1 MKKITLLAA
10 FAGVCGAVQAQ
21 VVIYDTIG
29 TKNLA
34 TGFVD
39 TSTTGTNRQLEADT
53 MNVSTS
59 GLGAGQFWRVR
70 KLDFVVG
77 IDGGTAGFDKEVAAF
92 IGFWR
97 GVDLAAPT
105 PGSIFSDFA
114 PIGGFNPDVPTPRT
128 NDLGLGWNF
137 GRVTRGAGLS
147 RSVFSLSFTPA
158 QNVLLTTPASLMGI
172 SVFMGTRA
180 VGSADGFATND
191 RLVGVSQTDTVLV
204 GASTPQ
210 FIRDVDGNLRY
221 ASNEF
226 RTNGAV
232 GLNLG
237 LRVEAEAVPEPGT
250 MIALAAGMAALVAR
264 RRK

>member
-1 MKKITLLAA
+1 MKKLTLLAA
-10 FAGVCGAVQAQ
+10 LAGVCSAAQAQ

-39 TSTTGTNRQLEADT
+39 TSTSGTNRQLEADT
-53 MNVSTS
+53 MNVSTA
-59 GLGAGQFWRVR
+59 GLGVGQFWRVR

-77 IDGGTAGFDKEVAAF
+77 IDGGTTGFDKDVAAF

-97 GVDLAAPT
+97 GVDLAAPA
-105 PGSIFSDFA
+105 PGSMFSNFA
-114 PIGGFNPDVPTPRT
+114 PITGFHPDNPNPRT
-128 NDLGLGWNF
+128 NDLGLGWSY
-137 GRVTRGAGLS
+137 GRVTREAGLS
-147 RSVFSLSFTPA
+147 RTVFSLTFTQA
-158 QNVLLTTPASLMGI
+158 QNVLLPTPSSLMGI

-180 VGSADGFATND
+180 AGSSDGFATND

-226 RTNGAV
+226 RTNGAI

-250 MIALAAGMAALVAR
+250 MIALAAGVAAPIAR
-264 RRK
+264 RRR